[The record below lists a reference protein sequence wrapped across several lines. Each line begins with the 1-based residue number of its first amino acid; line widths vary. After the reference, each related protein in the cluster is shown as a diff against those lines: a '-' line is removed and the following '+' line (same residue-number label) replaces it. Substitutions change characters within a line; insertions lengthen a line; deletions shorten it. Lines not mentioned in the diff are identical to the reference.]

1 MLKFLTKFRLATRIY
16 SGFLFLGIFS
26 VLICFIGMFA
36 VNDIH
41 SSFSESSKLAENSG
55 QITKI
60 ETDLVALNQGLFFF
74 SKNKTETDRD
84 SVSDLFEKFDDHVL
98 EIKESLSRLSSGKQ
112 PAEMIGTIATEYK
125 QKLDELLALFDEN
138 MKATAN
144 IDKYLLKTNER
155 LSSMI
160 ENATL
165 PSASMILNNLS
176 NQLDAVAKEL
186 SQEKDQK
193 KLLTLLSEL
202 KKSANNAKS
211 AEMINTKKLRQVAES
226 INALDDEIHRKI
238 NISKSFSEKNLNLIQ
253 LNESTTKKLQ
263 AILTELNSLSIEKI
277 NKSEVKKIGLQKVFV
292 IFAGISGLLSVCIAF
307 LSLFGFRYPL
317 ARLVENANEISKGNR
332 SVLIY
337 YTERADEIGT
347 LARALSSVL
356 AKVKELPLLSNDVL
370 LGRPSNYI
378 ASSAV
383 SYVPIGPS
391 EVVDSNK
398 NGDDIAYFGQGVGV
412 DTESQLCQMLGV
424 IQQISTS
431 ANSMANEMSGQFEQC
446 KAQLVNMAETLQYVH
461 GQLDILNKKTPDF
474 SLDTIKQSAKNIF
487 DCLQNLQNI
496 SESLIQSCQ
505 TTVQEASFAQKTV
518 QSTTEFISYLYEW
531 IKTSMELATDLQ
543 KTVSETKIMAL
554 NASIEAAKSSSQ
566 ARVFNDIV
574 LEIRQQCI
582 KSEAQSSAIID
593 RLKTVQQGSIN
604 FANVLDNAKKETAAN
619 IEYSNMLSQTAATH
633 HQQLSTTA
641 TFLNQ
646 LAGNLEVVQK
656 TFDEIVPNLTELPAH
671 LQDGENIIPFMEREI
686 SLITK
691 RFDEYIAILP
701 TYEEENDP
709 MNI

>member
-16 SGFLFLGIFS
+16 TGFLLLGIFS
-26 VLICFIGMFA
+26 VLICFMGMYA
-36 VNDIH
+36 VNSIH

-55 QITKI
+55 QVTKI

-74 SKNKTETDRD
+74 SKNKTEKDRD
-84 SVSDLFEKFDDHVL
+84 NVSDLFDKFDDHVL
-98 EIKESLSRLSSGKQ
+98 EIKESLSRLSSGQ
-112 PAEMIGTIATEYK
+112 QSAEMIGTIATEYK
-125 QKLDELLALFDEN
+125 QKLDELIALFDEN
-138 MKATAN
+138 KKAATN
-144 IDKYLLKTNER
+144 INKYLSKTNER
-155 LSSMI
+155 LNSMI

-165 PSASMILNNLS
+165 PSASMILNGLNS
-176 NQLDAVAKEL
+176 QLENVAREI

-193 KLLTLLSEL
+193 KMLSLLAEL

-211 AEMINTKKLRQVAES
+211 AEMINTKTLRQVTES
-226 INALDDEIHRKI
+226 INALDDEVHRKI
-238 NISKSFSEKNLNLIQ
+238 NISKSFSEKNSNLIQ
-253 LNESTTKKLQ
+253 LNETTTKKLQ
-263 AILTELNSLSIEKI
+263 AILSELNNLSIEKI
-277 NKSEVKKIGLQKVFV
+277 NKSEVKKIGLQKIFV
-292 IFAGISGLLSVCIAF
+292 ILAGLTGLLSVCIAF

-332 SVLIY
+332 SVLIH

-347 LARALSSVL
+347 LARSLSNVL

-370 LGRPSNYI
+370 LGRPSNYV
-378 ASSAV
+378 SSTAV
-383 SYVPIGPS
+383 SYVPIGSS
-391 EVVDSNK
+391 ESADSK
-398 NGDDIAYFGQGVGV
+398 TGDDIAYFGQGVGV

-431 ANSMANEMSGQFEQC
+431 ANSMANEMTGQFEQC
-446 KAQLVNMAETLQYVH
+446 KTQLVNMAETLQYVH
-461 GQLDILNKKTPDF
+461 GQLDNLNKKTPDF
-474 SLDTIKQSAKNIF
+474 SLDTIKKNAKSIF

-505 TTVQEASFAQKTV
+505 TTVQEAAFAQNTV
-518 QSTTEFISYLYEW
+518 QSTTEFVSYLYEW
-531 IKTSMELATDLQ
+531 IKTSMELSIDLQ

-554 NASIEAAKSSSQ
+554 NASIEAAKSSTQ

-604 FANVLDNAKKETAAN
+604 FANMLDNAKKETAAN
-619 IEYSNMLSQTAATH
+619 IEYSNTLSQTIATQN
-633 HQQLSTTA
+633 QQLSATA

-646 LAGNLEVVQK
+646 LANNMETIQK
-656 TFDEIVPNLTELPAH
+656 TFNDIVPDLAELPAH

-686 SLITK
+686 SQITK

-701 TYEEENDP
+701 TYEEESDP

>member
-16 SGFLFLGIFS
+16 SGFLLLGMFS

-55 QITKI
+55 QVTKI

-84 SVSDLFEKFDDHVL
+84 NVSDLFDKFDDHVL
-98 EIKESLSRLSSGKQ
+98 EIKESLSHLSSGQ
-112 PAEMIGTIATEYK
+112 QSAEMIGSIAIEYK
-125 QKLDELLALFDEN
+125 QKLDELIALFDEN
-138 MKATAN
+138 TKAATN
-144 IDKYLLKTNER
+144 INKYLSKTNER
-155 LSSMI
+155 LNSMI

-176 NQLDAVAKEL
+176 NQLEAVEKEL
-186 SQEKDQK
+186 NQEKDQK
-193 KLLTLLSEL
+193 KLFSLLTEL

-238 NISKSFSEKNLNLIQ
+238 NISKSFSEKNLKLIQ

-263 AILTELNSLSIEKI
+263 VILAELNSLSIEKI
-277 NKSEVKKIGLQKVFV
+277 NKSEVKKIGLQKIFV
-292 IFAGISGLLSVCIAF
+292 ILAGISGLLSVCIAF

-317 ARLVENANEISKGNR
+317 ARLIENASEISKGNR
-332 SVLIY
+332 SVLIH

-347 LARALSSVL
+347 LARSLSSVL

-370 LGRPSNYI
+370 LGRPSNYVP
-378 ASSAV
+378 STAV
-383 SYVPIGPS
+383 SYVPIGSS
-391 EVVDSNK
+391 EAIDSK
-398 NGDDIAYFGQGVGV
+398 TGDDIAYFGQGVGV

-431 ANSMANEMSGQFEQC
+431 ANSMANEMNGQFDQC
-446 KAQLVNMAETLQYVH
+446 KTQLVNMAETLQYVH
-461 GQLDILNKKTPDF
+461 GQLDSLNKKIPDF
-474 SLDTIKQSAKNIF
+474 SLDAVKKNAKNIF

-505 TTVQEASFAQKTV
+505 TTVQEASFAQNTV

-531 IKTSMELATDLQ
+531 IKTSMELAVDLQ

-619 IEYSNMLSQTAATH
+619 IEYSNTLSQTASTQN
-633 HQQLSTTA
+633 QQLSTTA

-646 LAGNLEVVQK
+646 LANNLEDIQK
-656 TFDEIVPNLTELPAH
+656 TLNEIVPNLTELPAH

-691 RFDEYIAILP
+691 RFDEYVAILP
-701 TYEEENDP
+701 TYEEETDP